1 MKTWRNQAML
11 CAASETDRQTLLR
24 TVWVQTQTPGKDS
37 RQGIAREKLGAS
49 RRSPPSP
56 IHSRKLPEDE
66 TPP

>member
-1 MKTWRNQAML
+1 ML

-24 TVWVQTQTPGKDS
+24 TAWVQTQTPGRDS
-37 RQGIAREKLGAS
+37 RQGIARKKLGAS
-49 RRSPPSP
+49 GRSPPSP